1 MGLILDS
8 HALIWW
14 ATGADV
20 LSGAARQAVEA
31 GRSNLHVSVATA
43 WELEIKRASGKLRLD
58 RLDWDRL
65 AAQRVSIIPIS
76 LTDALAAAQLPLH
89 HRDPFDR
96 MIIAQALDR
105 GLTVI
110 TRDLTFERYGVPT
123 LRA

>member
-43 WELEIKRASGKLRLD
+43 WELEIERASGKLRLD

-110 TRDLTFERYGVPT
+110 TRDRTFERYGVPT

>member
-76 LTDALAAAQLPLH
+76 LTDALAATQLPLH

-110 TRDLTFERYGVPT
+110 TRDRTFERYGVPT

>member
-14 ATGADV
+14 ATDADV
-20 LSGAARQAVEA
+20 LSGAAREAAEA
-31 GRSNLHVSVATA
+31 GRSDLHVSVATA
-43 WELEIKRASGKLRLD
+43 WELEIKRASGKLQLV

-65 AAQRVSIIPIS
+65 AAQHVSIIPIS
-76 LTDALAAAQLPLH
+76 LADALAAARLPLH

-96 MIIAQALDR
+96 MIIAQALNR

-110 TRDLTFERYGVPT
+110 TRDRTFEHYGVPT